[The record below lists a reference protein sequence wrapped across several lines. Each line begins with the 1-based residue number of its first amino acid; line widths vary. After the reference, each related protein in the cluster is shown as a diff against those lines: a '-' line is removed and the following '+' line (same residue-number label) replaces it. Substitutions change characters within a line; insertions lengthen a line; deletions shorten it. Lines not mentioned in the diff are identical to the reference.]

1 MSEVFLINSIRAES
15 GEPVEMLEARLYA
28 QAQIRRGWLEQ
39 ADIIG
44 ATAAA
49 RQVGG
54 PFVRSWPAESG
65 LQHFLLQQAAR
76 TLLAGDAHLAAVV
89 EAGAGAALLAS
100 PEAVGVYNLSP
111 RAALL
116 ARLGLPNG
124 ADLAA
129 LLKRRKLELEEGLVC
144 AAAELS
150 AEQAQRLAA
159 ALPGGAAL
167 PQAQEGFWQALDTLL
182 EKMSAQH
189 PPAKGVLASAWQAG
203 ALLTLLE
210 PL

>member
-15 GEPVEMLEARLYA
+15 GEPEETLEARLYA

-49 RQVGG
+49 GQVGG

-182 EKMSAQH
+182 EKMSAQQ
-189 PPAKGVLASAWQAG
+189 PPAKGVLASTWQAG

>member
-1 MSEVFLINSIRAES
+1 MSEVFLIGSIRAES
-15 GEPVEMLEARLYA
+15 GESVEVLEARLYA
-28 QAQIRRGWLEQ
+28 EAQIRRGWLEQ
-39 ADIIG
+39 VDMIG
-44 ATAAA
+44 AAAA
-49 RQVGG
+49 GQVGG

-100 PEAVGVYNLSP
+100 PEAVGVYNLST

-116 ARLGLPNG
+116 ARLGLPSG

-129 LLKRRKLELEEGLVC
+129 LLKRRKLELEEGMVC

-150 AEQAQRLAA
+150 AEQAQWLGE
-159 ALPGGAAL
+159 ALSGGAAL
-167 PQAQEGFWQALDTLL
+167 PQTQDGFWQALDTLL
-182 EKMSAQH
+182 EKMRAQQ
-189 PPAKGVLASAWQAG
+189 PPAKGMLASAWQAG

>member
-1 MSEVFLINSIRAES
+1 LSEVFLIGSIRAES
-15 GEPVEMLEARLYA
+15 GEPVETLEARLYA
-28 QAQIRRGWLEQ
+28 QAHVRQGWLEQ
-39 ADIIG
+39 TDRIG
-44 ATAAA
+44 AAPAG
-49 RQVGG
+49 QVGG
-54 PFVRSWPAESG
+54 PYVRSWPVQSG

-129 LLKRRKLELEEGLVC
+129 LLKRRKLELEEGMVC

-182 EKMSAQH
+182 ENMSAQQ
-189 PPAKGVLASAWQAG
+189 PPAKGVLASTWQAG

>member
-1 MSEVFLINSIRAES
+1 MSEVFLIGSIRAES
-15 GEPVEMLEARLYA
+15 GEPVEALEARLYA
-28 QAQIRRGWLEQ
+28 QAHVRQGWLEQ
-39 ADIIG
+39 ADMIG
-44 ATAAA
+44 AAAA
-49 RQVGG
+49 GQVGG
-54 PFVRSWPAESG
+54 PFVRSWPAQSG

-129 LLKRRKLELEEGLVC
+129 LLKRRKLELEEGMVC
-144 AAAELS
+144 TAAELS
-150 AEQAQRLAA
+150 AEQAQRLAES
-159 ALPGGAAL
+159 LPGGVA
-167 PQAQEGFWQALDTLL
+167 PRQTQEGFWPALEGLL
-182 EKMSAQH
+182 ETMCAQQ
-189 PPAKGVLASAWQAG
+189 PPAKGMLASAWQAG